1 MIAAAGNAAALVLLL
16 LVLACHDLLF
26 GQPSPSPPHP
36 PSDGT
41 GGSVLLVVID
51 GLREDRSRD
60 SRLMPNLVRLA
71 EDRGRGI
78 ARVEALLPST
88 IAGIRTLAEG
98 IVVPP
103 GSFFGD
109 FGTSRSPQ
117 GGIFAAAS
125 QAGIRTFAAG
135 PRLWNDLYGPWL
147 TGALSVESVT
157 ARDEQVLAAGLNAL
171 RSRRYGL
178 VVVHLNGPDDAAHQ
192 EGGRSKAYDL
202 AVARCDAA
210 LGKLVEAAGPGT
222 TILVTGDHG
231 VADPGGHAG
240 HEEEVVAVPLVGQAG
255 EMRQRDVYRLV
266 LAPLGIGPL
275 TAESPRPASTTSFV
289 VVILALLLMAVVGG
303 VILNGQESRH
313 AASILNAALWLA
325 LAASLAGPPWLPM
338 LLAFAALGVVA
349 RRAAIGLSSMA
360 LAAGAVGGMLR
371 LLDGSAPVFPGW
383 ALPLALAVGV
393 VAGVLS
399 GRLLGARAVLAGVM
413 AAILPALVARLA
425 GETVSLS
432 TLDVRAAF
440 RIVDGPLGLTGAV
453 VVAALRQGAPALAVV
468 LGLVPAL
475 SRAGTRDVAAFS
487 TGLSAALAGQAAVA
501 ALVLLS
507 GGDLALASRSVSL
520 LARLVGELS
529 ALFLGCALGVAVLR
543 RRHETTPSPARGV
556 DIKPGVSTPG

>member
-1 MIAAAGNAAALVLLL
+1 MKDQLRSIAAAGNAAALVLLI

-26 GQPSPSPPHP
+26 RQPSPSPPS

-60 SRLMPNLVRLA
+60 SRLMPNLVLLA
-71 EDRGRGI
+71 ENKERGI
-78 ARVEALLPST
+78 ARVETLLPST

-98 IVVPP
+98 VVVPP

-147 TGALSVESVT
+147 TGSLSVESVT
-157 ARDEQVLAAGLNAL
+157 ARDEQVLAAGLHAL
-171 RSRRYGL
+171 RSKRYGL

-202 AVARCDAA
+202 ALARCDAA
-210 LGKLVEAAGPGT
+210 LGKLVEAAGSDT

-240 HEEEVVAVPLVGQAG
+240 HEKEVVAVPVIGQAG
-255 EMRQRDVYRLV
+255 EMRQRDIHRFV

-275 TAESPRPASTTSFV
+275 PAESPRPFAGILSVFA
-289 VVILALLLMAVVGG
+289 VILALLLMAVVGG
-303 VILNGQESRH
+303 VILDGQESRH

-325 LAASLAGPPWLPM
+325 LAAALVGPPWPPL
-338 LLAFAALGVVA
+338 LLAFGALGAVA
-349 RRAAIGLSSMA
+349 RRTAIGLSSVA
-360 LAAGAVGGMLR
+360 LAAGAVGGTLR

-383 ALPLALAVGV
+383 ALPLALIVGV
-393 VAGVLS
+393 AAGILS
-399 GRLLGARAVLAGVM
+399 GRLLGTRAVLAGVL
-413 AAILPALVARLA
+413 ATLLPALVARLA

-440 RIVDGPLGLTGAV
+440 RIVDGPLGLGGAV
-453 VVAALRQGAPALAVV
+453 AVAALRQAAPSLAVM

-475 SRAGTRDVAAFS
+475 ARAGTREVAGFS
-487 TGLSAALAGQAAVA
+487 TGLAAALAGQAAVA
-501 ALVLLS
+501 AVVLLL
-507 GGDLALASRSVSL
+507 GVGDLALASRSVSL

-529 ALFLGCALGVAVLR
+529 ALFLGCAVGISCNPWRQQVTLSGDEQ
-543 RRHETTPSPARGV
+543 HG
-556 DIKPGVSTPG
+556 